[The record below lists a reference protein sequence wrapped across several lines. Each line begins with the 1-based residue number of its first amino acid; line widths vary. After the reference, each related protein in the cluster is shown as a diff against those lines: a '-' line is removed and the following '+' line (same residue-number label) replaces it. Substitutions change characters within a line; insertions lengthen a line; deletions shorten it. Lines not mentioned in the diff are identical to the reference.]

1 VAISRI
7 EKETEMRKK
16 ILFVTILLVLASLLA
31 ACSPLTKEQVSQIVD
46 EAIAEQEPPTI
57 NVNVP
62 EQEPPTINVNVPE
75 QEPPTINVN
84 VPEQEPEL
92 VAPVEPLVLPNCPLE
107 DGGVRIEFIGT
118 LEKENGFY
126 NLSSSM
132 EQLAEY
138 AGCNILV
145 EGRIELVEEHN
156 IWLFRGQW
164 QLSIREGSL
173 WVYPADWNMADFSTE
188 KPPVA
193 AEFVTA
199 KRQNQVANGY
209 DWIIFVHD
217 GENNYVFP
225 AGQDTPLVVLPD
237 NAGFSEPQ
245 WISVHGIW
253 DQKSTAFNASIG
265 AEGATTVAL
274 LDEELFFW
282 DGAQDNI
289 LFQSVQA
296 WLMPSTWDQSQ
307 IENWA
312 KAQFPEMELQPYA
325 P

>member
-1 VAISRI
+1 
-7 EKETEMRKK
+7 MRKK

-62 EQEPPTINVNVPE
+62 EQEP
-75 QEPPTINVN
+75 
-84 VPEQEPEL
+84 EL

-107 DGGVRIEFIGT
+107 DQGKQIKFAET
-118 LEKENGFY
+118 LEKKDGIY
-126 NLSSSM
+126 YLSSQI
-132 EQLAEY
+132 EHLQPYL
-138 AGCNILV
+138 GCNVLV
-145 EGRIELVEEHN
+145 EGRAELINEHH
-156 IWLFRGQW
+156 IWILLGEW
-164 QLSIREGSL
+164 QLPIREGSL
-173 WVYPADWNMADFSTE
+173 WVYPADWNMADFSAE
-188 KPPVA
+188 KPPIA

-199 KRQNQVANGY
+199 KRHNMLENGY
-209 DWIIFVHD
+209 DWLIFVHVGND
-217 GENNYVFP
+217 TYKFP
-225 AGQDTPLVVLPD
+225 AGATTPVVVLPD
-237 NAGFSEPQ
+237 NAEFSEPQ

-253 DQKSTAFNASIG
+253 DQQSTAFNASIG
-265 AEGATTVAL
+265 AQGATTVAL
-274 LDEELFFW
+274 LDEEELLFW